1 MLKQISCDKF
11 LDNGQVRPP
20 ITFKPGLNA
29 VVGDSAKSNS
39 IGKSTLLMI
48 IDFCFGGD
56 DYISKETT
64 TLEKVGHH
72 TIFFTFEFNGIDHY
86 YSRSTNEPKFVYE
99 YTDSSNSEILKKVPY
114 STFKNELSKY
124 YGLEDT
130 GLTFRGA
137 VGRFFRIYNRKTHNE
152 MRPLNADVRED
163 DKSGIEFLL
172 KLYKLYGDLDDDTTS
187 FEGISD
193 KKKMYDNLRRYNA
206 GFIAMTKDEYES
218 NIAEIKTLENELVEL
233 QKQIKSGSSD
243 TDLTNAEIKAD
254 IKKELN
260 KLRRQR
266 RFEEN
271 KLKQI
276 SFDNEWDDESLTSK
290 FIALKEFFPEIDLS
304 KITQYEQFHKDA
316 KKYINREIKEN
327 MVDIADT
334 IKILDD
340 QIKNVEEQLADYKE
354 IPDISEA
361 LLKRHH
367 QISDRLSELKTAN
380 ENYNKRSKAIEE
392 FKQAD
397 AKLQTAVSSRTSRLQ
412 KLVNDKMDEI
422 NNSFE
427 NGQFYPPILQINNLK
442 SYAFNTPN
450 DTGTGSRFKGVAI
463 FDLAILE
470 STSLPVLVHDS
481 IMFTNVEEPATATL
495 LKLYEQQTNKQVFIA
510 FDKFDNR
517 GDEIYEIL
525 DRNKVLQLSDE
536 PHALFGRQWNKKGD

>member
-11 LDNGQVRPP
+11 LDNGQVRSP
-20 ITFKPGLNA
+20 ITFKSGLNA

-56 DYISKETT
+56 DYISKEAT

-72 TIFFTFEFNGIDHY
+72 TIFFTFEFNGIYHY
-86 YSRSTNEPKFVYE
+86 FSRSTNEPKFVYE

-172 KLYKLYGDLDDDTTS
+172 KLYKLYGDLDNDTTS

-218 NIAEIKTLENELVEL
+218 NMAEIKRLENELIEL

-243 TDLTNAEIKAD
+243 TDLINAEIKAD

-260 KLRRQR
+260 KLRRQK

-276 SFDNEWDDESLTSK
+276 SFDSEWDDKSLTTK
-290 FIALKEFFPEIDLS
+290 FISLKEFFPEIDLS

-316 KKYINREIKEN
+316 KKYINREIKED
-327 MVDIADT
+327 MADIADT
-334 IKILDD
+334 IKIIDD
-340 QIKNVEEQLADYKE
+340 QIKDVEEQLADYKE

-361 LLKRHH
+361 LLKRYH

-380 ENYNKRSKAIEE
+380 ENYNRRSEAIEE

-427 NGQFYPPILQINNLK
+427 NGEFYSPILQINNLK

-470 STSLPVLVHDS
+470 STSLPVVVHDS

-495 LKLYEQQTNKQVFIA
+495 LKLYEQQKNKQVFIA

-525 DRNKVLQLSDE
+525 NRNKVLQLSDE